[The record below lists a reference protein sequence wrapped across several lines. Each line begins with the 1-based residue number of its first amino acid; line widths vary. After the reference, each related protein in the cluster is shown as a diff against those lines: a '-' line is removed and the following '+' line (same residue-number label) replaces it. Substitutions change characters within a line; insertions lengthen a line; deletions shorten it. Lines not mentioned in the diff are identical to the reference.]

1 MNKKL
6 STKTD
11 KKAGVTFED
20 APQNQ
25 DNESSP
31 LKNTKRQD
39 SQNSFRMKKGSSIT
53 GKDIQAGK
61 MEHKE
66 PKGISMMEK
75 LSGGKKEEVK
85 EEGVEA
91 G

>member
-6 STKTD
+6 SSKTD
-11 KKAGVTFED
+11 KKAGVTFDD
-20 APQNQ
+20 APQNK

-31 LKNTKRQD
+31 LKITKKQD
-39 SQNSFRMKKGSSIT
+39 SQTSFRMKKGSSIT
-53 GKDIQAGK
+53 GKDMQAGK
-61 MEHKE
+61 MEGKE
-66 PKGISMMEK
+66 SKGISMMDK

-85 EEGVEA
+85 KESVEA

>member
-6 STKTD
+6 STKTE

-39 SQNSFRMKKGSSIT
+39 SQNSIRMKKGSSIT
-53 GKDIQAGK
+53 GKD
-61 MEHKE
+61 M
-66 PKGISMMEK
+66 
-75 LSGGKKEEVK
+75 
-85 EEGVEA
+85 
-91 G
+91 

>member
-1 MNKKL
+1 
-6 STKTD
+6 
-11 KKAGVTFED
+11 
-20 APQNQ
+20 
-25 DNESSP
+25 
-31 LKNTKRQD
+31 
-39 SQNSFRMKKGSSIT
+39 
-53 GKDIQAGK
+53 
-61 MEHKE
+61 MERKE